1 MKNLKLIA
9 TVFLTALLSFTSCQ
23 DEIDNETGENPNT
36 NTNSADSQTTSN
48 LKRSSMYDGS
58 FDDFLDGTSCSSLL
72 LPLTA
77 TINSTQ
83 ITIVSETDYQQ
94 VINILGQFN
103 TDDDTIVFQF
113 PVSVALSNYTQV
125 VVTNQAEFDAIVE
138 ACEAAET
145 TAQDAISCIEID
157 FPITILTYNLS
168 VEQTGSVVIESEE
181 QLFNYTNN
189 LGEDELFSVNYPITI
204 TGASDATAVIS
215 SDIELQTSV
224 QDCVDE
230 EDIIE
235 DAEADVDTLE
245 QILVDGLFQ
254 VDSFIDS
261 GLDTANQYAEFTIDF
276 ANDLSIVAE
285 NTVNATIQDVE
296 GTYEVTSETE
306 VFLSLNFTNNASF
319 TLLNQNWEV
328 TSFSNTTISLQ
339 STTNAAVTLVL
350 TQI

>member
-1 MKNLKLIA
+1 MKNLKLITA
-9 TVFLTALLSFTSCQ
+9 VFLTALLSFTSCQ

-77 TINSTQ
+77 TINNTQ
-83 ITIVSETDYQQ
+83 VTIVSETDYQQ

-138 ACEAAET
+138 ACEAAEA

-189 LGEDELFSVNYPITI
+189 LSEDELFSVDYPITI

-224 QDCVDE
+224 QDCIDE

-245 QILVDGLFQ
+245 EILVDGLFQ
-254 VDSFIDS
+254 VDSFVDS

-285 NTVNATIQDVE
+285 NTVNTTIQDVQ

-306 VFLSLNFTNNASF
+306 VFLSLSFTNNASF